1 MLIFGEK
8 FLEGVSLK
16 QIHPAFPVSL
26 PFAINGKKGLAT
38 DGERGRKGG
47 GERMKGQARE
57 RGSSYDNGGQVISG
71 RGKGE
76 GMESANRSSKRMTA
90 RLASFRE
97 GDMEKNLGILKK
109 IGQAKGIIE
118 IGFLILRSRRV

>member
-47 GERMKGQARE
+47 GGRMKGQARE

-71 RGKGE
+71 RGKGG
-76 GMESANRSSKRMTA
+76 GMEPANRSSKRMTA
-90 RLASFRE
+90 RLAGFRE
-97 GDMEKNLGILKK
+97 DMEKNLGILKK

-118 IGFLILRSRRV
+118 IGFLILRSTRV